1 MEKMNEQTLTVTADT
16 NGDGKWTNADTYGYL
31 SHPKM
36 VSPGFWIGAGTLS
49 IEKDENDIPY
59 LNMGSEKFIDVWGR
73 ILDMC
78 YSSHQY
84 YGIDEAEDIPL
95 TARQMFSENKALFM
109 DVSFFFVE
117 GLRSMEADFGIIP
130 YPKYDTEQK
139 NYNSRLCYYMPTVI
153 PVTKVDEELDRCG
166 VILEALTCEY
176 YNTVIPAYYDITLQY
191 KVARDE
197 ESQDMLDLIFA
208 SRVIDLGDSTFCGN
222 LRDAIVLQMF
232 KANYTAVA
240 SKAKGLENVINN
252 LIKDLPGVE

>member
-95 TARQMFSENKALFM
+95 TARRRRTRP
-109 DVSFFFVE
+109 
-117 GLRSMEADFGIIP
+117 LRS
-130 YPKYDTEQK
+130 
-139 NYNSRLCYYMPTVI
+139 
-153 PVTKVDEELDRCG
+153 
-166 VILEALTCEY
+166 
-176 YNTVIPAYYDITLQY
+176 
-191 KVARDE
+191 
-197 ESQDMLDLIFA
+197 
-208 SRVIDLGDSTFCGN
+208 
-222 LRDAIVLQMF
+222 
-232 KANYTAVA
+232 YT
-240 SKAKGLENVINN
+240 
-252 LIKDLPGVE
+252 